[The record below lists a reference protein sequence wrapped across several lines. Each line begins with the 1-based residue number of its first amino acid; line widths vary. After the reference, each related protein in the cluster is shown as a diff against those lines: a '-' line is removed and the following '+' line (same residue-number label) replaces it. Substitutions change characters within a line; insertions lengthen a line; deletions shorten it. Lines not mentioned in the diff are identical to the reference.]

1 MLNALL
7 LPLMFSM
14 AGGTYVYLQ
23 LPDRR
28 AQGLLILTLFQ
39 LIGAVGYVME
49 PTVSLFTLL
58 SIHASV
64 VLILLVRHLQAPAA
78 ATQTGEGNQ

>member
-39 LIGAVGYVME
+39 LVGAVGYVME
-49 PTVSLFTLL
+49 PTLNLFMLL
-58 SIHASV
+58 SLHASV
-64 VLILLVRHLQAPAA
+64 VLVLLVRHLQAPAPV
-78 ATQTGEGNQ
+78 QQPGEPRR